1 MKQIFT
7 GGIREKMWIIGRE
20 AARGGVF
27 LIGSDCCLLL
37 QEYLLLLL
45 QILFQR
51 KLFGESAV
59 RFRNIGLGVTV
70 ALIPFDGGS
79 VAGAN
84 ELSGRELLKLLL
96 DGTEFLPVAV
106 AGSEDL

>member
-1 MKQIFT
+1 M
-7 GGIREKMWIIGRE
+7 
-20 AARGGVF
+20 
-27 LIGSDCCLLL
+27 
-37 QEYLLLLL
+37 L

-96 DGTEFLPVAV
+96 DGTEFLSVAV
-106 AGSEDL
+106 LNSGGKAAKKENILFLLNHNTNEK

>member
-1 MKQIFT
+1 MF
-7 GGIREKMWIIGRE
+7 
-20 AARGGVF
+20 
-27 LIGSDCCLLL
+27 
-37 QEYLLLLL
+37 LLL

-70 ALIPFDGGS
+70 ALISFDGGA
-79 VAGAN
+79 VTGADK
-84 ELSGRELLKLLL
+84 LSWRKLLKLVL

-106 AGSEDL
+106 AGSEDLCV

>member
-1 MKQIFT
+1 M
-7 GGIREKMWIIGRE
+7 
-20 AARGGVF
+20 
-27 LIGSDCCLLL
+27 
-37 QEYLLLLL
+37 LL

-106 AGSEDL
+106 AGSGICECKGVMVFSYSIDGVC

>member
-1 MKQIFT
+1 M
-7 GGIREKMWIIGRE
+7 
-20 AARGGVF
+20 V
-27 LIGSDCCLLL
+27 
-37 QEYLLLLL
+37 LLL

-70 ALIPFDGGS
+70 ALIPFDGGA
-79 VAGAN
+79 VTGADK
-84 ELSGRELLKLLL
+84 LSWRKLLKLVL

-106 AGSEDL
+106 LNSGGKAAKKENILFLLNHTTNEK

>member
-1 MKQIFT
+1 M
-7 GGIREKMWIIGRE
+7 
-20 AARGGVF
+20 
-27 LIGSDCCLLL
+27 
-37 QEYLLLLL
+37 
-45 QILFQR
+45 
-51 KLFGESAV
+51 
-59 RFRNIGLGVTV
+59 TV

-96 DGTEFLPVAV
+96 DGTEFLSVAV

>member
-1 MKQIFT
+1 M
-7 GGIREKMWIIGRE
+7 
-20 AARGGVF
+20 
-27 LIGSDCCLLL
+27 
-37 QEYLLLLL
+37 L

-51 KLFGESAV
+51 QLFGESAV
-59 RFRNIGLGVTV
+59 CFWNIGLGVTV
-70 ALIPFDGGS
+70 ALIPFDSGS

-106 AGSEDL
+106 ADSEDL

>member
-1 MKQIFT
+1 MF
-7 GGIREKMWIIGRE
+7 
-20 AARGGVF
+20 
-27 LIGSDCCLLL
+27 
-37 QEYLLLLL
+37 LLL

-70 ALIPFDGGS
+70 ALISFDGGA
-79 VAGAN
+79 VTGADK
-84 ELSGRELLKLLL
+84 LSWRKLLKLVL
-96 DGTEFLPVAV
+96 DGTEFLSVAV

>member
-1 MKQIFT
+1 M
-7 GGIREKMWIIGRE
+7 
-20 AARGGVF
+20 
-27 LIGSDCCLLL
+27 
-37 QEYLLLLL
+37 LLLL

-106 AGSEDL
+106 AGSEDLCV